1 MPPFTLQQPKNRELL
16 GGDLVAQA
24 LRNLGCDVAFG
35 LHGGHLDAFLV
46 GAYDAGIRLID
57 TRHETTAVQAAEG
70 YSKVS
75 GKVGVCFITANS
87 GYVHNT
93 FRWPILADMSAPAS
107 AMASQALPQ
116 HLLIVRPSSASLQV
130 HHSEM
135 PRPMLYKAS
144 TTKSLLRNQS
154 PNSLI
159 ESRMSKRFPVSSHM
173 PFELQT
179 RESRDQS

>member
-24 LRNLGCDVAFG
+24 LRNLGCGVAFG

-46 GAYDAGIRLID
+46 GAHEAGIRLID

-93 FRWPILADMSAPAS
+93 LNLLVLAEVTAPAS
-107 AMASQALPQ
+107 ATASQALQQ
-116 HLLIVRPSSASLQV
+116 HLPIVRLSSASPQV
-130 HHSEM
+130 HRSEM
-135 PRPMLYKAS
+135 PRPMPFRAS
-144 TTKSLLRNQS
+144 TTKSLLRSQS
-154 PNSLI
+154 PNSLT
-159 ESRMSKRFPVSSHM
+159 ELRMSRRFPA
-173 PFELQT
+173 
-179 RESRDQS
+179 